1 MIILFDRILSRLAWQ
16 LEKLPVHIATDKNLQ
31 PFNVHVNLD
40 NLSFTLL
47 FFHFFYGSVNVS

>member
-1 MIILFDRILSRLAWQ
+1 MIILLDRITSRLARQ

-47 FFHFFYGSVNVS
+47 FFISFTGA